1 MLGFDQSVAQLAPQL
16 MDVHGH
22 GIAFD
27 GAAAAVD
34 GDFQLIAADGV
45 AHALHQGQQRVV
57 FVGAQIHLV
66 AALRHRAACRFQHNV
81 PAPQRRHH
89 AVAAAPEHG
98 AHPGQQFVQLEWLHQ
113 VVVGAGVQSLDAVA
127 QAVARGDDQHRRRV
141 EPGAQRLEQCQAAAV
156 GQAQVKQNG
165 LITVVHERQVRFG
178 HVVRPVHVG
187 AVLNQARAQGIAQH
201 AIVFYQ
207 QDTQASSR
215 PVSSSAAG
223 ALKNY

>member
-113 VVVGAGVQSLDAVA
+113 VVVGAGVHTGVVSNR
-127 QAVARGDDQHRRRV
+127 ARS
-141 EPGAQRLEQCQAAAV
+141 ALS
-156 GQAQVKQNG
+156 N
-165 LITVVHERQVRFG
+165 
-178 HVVRPVHVG
+178 VRPLPSG
-187 AVLNQARAQGIAQH
+187 KPR
-201 AIVFYQ
+201 
-207 QDTQASSR
+207 SSR
-215 PVSSSAAG
+215 TA
-223 ALKNY
+223 